1 MRVPRGEAAPRGSGV
16 RHKSWRDLCR
26 TALVVLSLAAC
37 SSSRVADEPG
47 GDASADTGSAGRRSI
62 GDDILARKAIAY
74 SGYRTDQSPNLHRYP
89 TEEQIHEDLTLLER
103 GGWTFLRLFDCS
115 QHAETVLKVI
125 RDNAL
130 DMKVLLGVWISG
142 RKAVFDIENREQ
154 IDRCVSLSAT
164 YRDIVVAVSVG
175 NETLDD
181 WSSVRV
187 PPAELTDYIKEVRER
202 VTQPV
207 TTDDMYLPF
216 SLGQVGATSYAD
228 VLQVMQ
234 AVDFLDVHVYAFI
247 DARWSWEWR
256 QLGTPEGPERARA
269 MMKGALLYTETAV
282 RSVLA
287 ALYKNKLELPVLLGE
302 AGWKTKN
309 TRFDDP
315 DATYRAH
322 PVNQK
327 MFYDSLMS
335 WVYGSTKDAL
345 SPKTAF
351 YFEAFDE
358 PWKSEDDAWG
368 LFDVDRQAKYAIWD
382 LFPDRKPPGAPAY
395 TEADAVYYKPP
406 PPVEAGVADGGE
418 GGPVDASTTDA
429 PLEGTTPD

>member
-1 MRVPRGEAAPRGSGV
+1 MV
-16 RHKSWRDLCR
+16 
-26 TALVVLSLAAC
+26 
-37 SSSRVADEPG
+37 DEPSLDAGQEG
-47 GDASADTGSAGRRSI
+47 GIAGRRAI
-62 GDDILARKAIAY
+62 ADDVLARKAIAY
-74 SGYRTDQSPNLHRYP
+74 SGYRENQSPGTHRYP
-89 TEEQIHEDLTLLER
+89 TADQVHEDLQLLIR

-125 RDNAL
+125 QENAL
-130 DMKVLLGVWISG
+130 DVKVLLGVWISG
-142 RKAVFDIENREQ
+142 KKAIYDVENREQ
-154 IDRCVSLSAT
+154 IEKCVSLSST
-164 YRDIVVAVSVG
+164 YRDVVVAVSVG

-216 SLGQVGATSYAD
+216 SLGVVGTTSYAD
-228 VLQVMQ
+228 VLQVLE

-269 MMKGALLYTETAV
+269 MMKAGLIYTEGAI

-287 ALYKNKLELPVLLGE
+287 ALYKHKLDLPILIGE

-309 TRFDDP
+309 TRAFDDP

-327 MFYDSLMS
+327 MYYDSLMS
-335 WVYGSTKDAL
+335 WVYGSTKDGL
-345 SPKTAF
+345 SPKGAF

-368 LFDVDRQAKYAIWD
+368 LFDVDRKAKYAIWD
-382 LFPDRKPPGAPAY
+382 LFPDRKPANAPAY
-395 TEADAVYYKPP
+395 TEADAVYYKPAP
-406 PPVEAGVADGGE
+406 PPADAGVNE
-418 GGPVDASTTDA
+418 GGAPDASTTDGPLDDAA
-429 PLEGTTPD
+429 PDATPTAD